1 MKDVEKLQ
9 NSERCDEPKGKEH
22 VWLCQEEGFQWCLSA
37 SRCIQATGYPNN
49 NPSLLTLLSSVPPH
63 QSLWWVPDSWTLSL
77 CHWPILPALEIKA
90 PPMLNYRAHLSSLSF
105 QIQKVGGASTSRFN
119 SATLSSRIRSQP
131 RGKSVLEKEHDR
143 QIGWVEYGGM
153 GEKTAVKHFLVVL
166 TKPGRSGYQWTAD
179 FEQQTAQNGLAHQPC
194 YPEAGASQ
202 WPERTTG
209 TQHLTACECSVEA
222 KTRGCPPAAWM
233 MILETRIFTLR
244 NRIQQEAV
252 QSPNRPKSS
261 NLSPKILEQTWLRL
275 FKACSRPRHP
285 TPAVTVARPNLPP

>member
-1 MKDVEKLQ
+1 MSSWQLNTVTVSLTHTTCTWDQGSSNALQ
-9 NSERCDEPKGKEH
+9 KNGHRAH
-22 VWLCQEEGFQWCLSA
+22 V
-37 SRCIQATGYPNN
+37 
-49 NPSLLTLLSSVPPH
+49 
-63 QSLWWVPDSWTLSL
+63 
-77 CHWPILPALEIKA
+77 
-90 PPMLNYRAHLSSLSF
+90 NYRLHLSSLSF

-209 TQHLTACECSVEA
+209 TQHLAACECSVEA
-222 KTRGCPPAAWM
+222 KTRGCPPAALV

-252 QSPNRPKSS
+252 QSPNHPKSS
-261 NLSPKILEQTWLRL
+261 NLSPEILEQTWLRL
-275 FKACSRPRHP
+275 FKASSRPRHP
-285 TPAVTVARPNLPP
+285 TPALTVARPNLPP